1 MAYPFLKF
9 CNKNQDLQDFCVSF
23 RCCFFFVDRRKDMG
37 VLNKEVRILIDLQNS
52 RNKKKLCWFHFSVA
66 CCQAKGVTVAR
77 VRNKK

>member
-1 MAYPFLKF
+1 
-9 CNKNQDLQDFCVSF
+9 
-23 RCCFFFVDRRKDMG
+23 MG